1 MDVPFAFAK
10 RRSGINDSVAKTPV
24 ILQSEASECGLACLA
39 MVLGALGQ
47 TWNIGDLRERFSTSS
62 RGITLRRL
70 LDISRR
76 LSLTARP
83 LRVEL
88 EYAPQLQLPCILHW
102 GLMHYVVLVAVHGDS
117 YVIHDPATGRR
128 TVGHKDF
135 SRMFTGVVI
144 EFERTVGVL
153 PPHKSQTLTWRSFF
167 RKVTGIR
174 GDVFAILVGALLL
187 ELLQVLAPFYL
198 QWTVDWVLTSGD
210 LGVRRVLLLGF
221 ALVLVITITVSAM
234 RTEVILRLRSRL
246 HRAWLID
253 TFQHLLRLPVSF
265 FERRYLGDL
274 AARFDGI
281 SYIQKLLTGS
291 FFEIGLDGLM
301 SAVLLLVML
310 RYSRVLVAISCCSI
324 VCAIFIRRALMG
336 RLREYL
342 RSFETLHAVQ
352 QGYFLETVK
361 SIQSIKLF
369 SAEGVRLGQWA
380 NLVVRGQN
388 RMAKS
393 ERIQALFR
401 LSNTLVFGG
410 ERLLVIW
417 YATSLVLGHAISVG
431 MLFSYIAY
439 RELLAARVMNVLDKY
454 LEIKTIEIHLDR
466 LSDIV
471 MAQPESGSDRR
482 VMPPSS
488 TQRLELNDVWFRY
501 SDDDSWLLKGVSL
514 AVDGEESLA
523 ITGRSGCGKS
533 TLLKLMQG
541 LLAPSRGSILLN
553 GVPLPEVTAQYRTM
567 IAAVQQVEELFCGTI
582 AENIACFD
590 VPLDLVRVQE
600 SARKASIHA
609 EIEAMPMKYNTLI
622 TDTGLSFSGGQ
633 KQRIL
638 LARALY
644 KEPRILFLDEATSH
658 LDAETEDNINR
669 VVSTLGI
676 TRIIV
681 AHRKETIVSCD
692 RILVLDDGRLNRA
705 AWQSSRATESAM

>member
-1 MDVPFAFAK
+1 
-10 RRSGINDSVAKTPV
+10 VAKTPV

-39 MVLGALGQ
+39 MVLGAVGQ
-47 TWNIGDLRERFSTSS
+47 TWSVNDLRERFSTSS
-62 RGITLRRL
+62 RGISLRRM
-70 LDISRR
+70 LDIARN
-76 LSLTARP
+76 LALTARP

-88 EYAPQLQLPCILHW
+88 EYLPQLKLPCILHW
-102 GLMHYVVLVAVHGDS
+102 GLMHYVVLVAVHRDS
-117 YVIHDPATGRR
+117 CVIHDPAVGRR
-128 TVGHKDF
+128 TVEHKEF
-135 SRMFTGVVI
+135 SRMFTGVAI
-144 EFERTVGVL
+144 EFERTAGVL
-153 PPHKSQTLTWRSFF
+153 PPHSSQTLTWRSFF
-167 RKVTGIR
+167 RKVIGIR
-174 GDVFAILVGALLL
+174 GDVVAILVGALLL

-198 QWTVDWVLTSGD
+198 QFTVDWVLTSRD
-210 LGVRRVLLLGF
+210 LGVRKILFLAF
-221 ALVLVITITVSAM
+221 ALVLVITIVVSAM

-253 TFQHLLRLPVSF
+253 TFQHLLRLPASF

-301 SAVLLLVML
+301 SVVLLLVML
-310 RYSRVLVAISCCSI
+310 RYSRTLVAISCCSI
-324 VCAIFIRRALMG
+324 VCAILIRRRLMG
-336 RLREYL
+336 PLREYL
-342 RSFETLHAVQ
+342 RSYEVLHATQ

-361 SIQSIKLF
+361 SIQGIKLF
-369 SAEGVRLGQWA
+369 CAEGVRLGQWA

-388 RMAKS
+388 RMARS

-417 YATSLVLGHAISVG
+417 YATSLVLQHEISIG

-454 LEIKTIEIHLDR
+454 LEMKTIEIHLDR
-466 LSDIV
+466 LTDIV
-471 MAQPESGSDRR
+471 MASPENGDDVR
-482 VMPPSS
+482 MLPPWS
-488 TQRLELNDVWFRY
+488 TPRLELNDVWFRF
-501 SDDDSWLLKGVSL
+501 SDDDPWLLKGLSL
-514 AVDGEESLA
+514 ALDGEESLA
-523 ITGRSGCGKS
+523 ITGKSGCGKS

-541 LLAPSRGSILLN
+541 LLTPSRGSILLN
-553 GVPLPEVTAQYRTM
+553 GVPLAEVTAQYRAM

-590 VPLDLVRVQE
+590 SPLDMARVQE

-609 EIEAMPMKYNTLI
+609 EVEAMPMKYNTLI

-644 KEPRILFLDEATSH
+644 KEPRIMFLDEATSH
-658 LDAETEDNINR
+658 LDAETEDKINR

-676 TRIIV
+676 ARIIV
-681 AHRKETIVSCD
+681 AHRQETILSCD
-692 RILVLDDGRLNRA
+692 RILVLEDGRLNRA
-705 AWQSSRATESAM
+705 ARQPARATEPAL

>member
-1 MDVPFAFAK
+1 MDVPFAF
-10 RRSGINDSVAKTPV
+10 RRRRPGIDDSVAKTPL
-24 ILQSEASECGLACLA
+24 ILQSAASECGLACLA
-39 MVLGALGQ
+39 MVLGAAGE
-47 TWNIGDLRERFSTSS
+47 TWSVGDLRERFSTSS
-62 RGITLRRL
+62 RGITLRRM
-70 LDISRR
+70 LDISTS
-76 LSLTARP
+76 LSLIARP

-88 EYAPQLQLPCILHW
+88 EYTPQLQLPCILHW
-102 GLMHYVVLVAVHGDS
+102 GLMHYVVLVAVHGDR
-117 YVIHDPATGRR
+117 YVIHDPASGRR
-128 TVGHKDF
+128 TVGSKDF
-135 SRMFTGVVI
+135 SRMFTGVAI
-144 EFERTVGVL
+144 EFERTPGVL
-153 PPHKSQTLTWRSFF
+153 PSPRSKTLTWRSFF
-167 RKVTGIR
+167 RKVMGIR
-174 GDVFAILVGALLL
+174 GDVFAIVVGALVL

-198 QWTVDWVLTSGD
+198 QWTVDWVLTTRD
-210 LGVRRVLLLGF
+210 LGMRKILLLAF
-221 ALVLVITITVSAM
+221 ALVLVITIAVSAM

-253 TFQHLLRLPVSF
+253 TFQHLLRLPASF

-274 AARFDGI
+274 AGRFDSI

-301 SAVLLLVML
+301 SVVLLLVML
-310 RYSRVLVAISCCSI
+310 RYSRTLVAISCCSI
-324 VCAIFIRRALMG
+324 VCAILIRRLLM
-336 RLREYL
+336 RPLRDYL
-342 RSFETLHAVQ
+342 RSYEVLHAIQ
-352 QGYFLETVK
+352 QGYVLETVK

-369 SAEGVRLGQWA
+369 SGEGVRLGQWA

-410 ERLLVIW
+410 ERLLVLW
-417 YATSLVLGHAISVG
+417 YATSLVLQHAISIG

-471 MAQPESGSDRR
+471 MAPAESSADVRTL
-482 VMPPSS
+482 PPSS
-488 TQRLELNDVWFRY
+488 TQRLEVNDVWFRY
-501 SDDDSWLLKGVSL
+501 SDDDPWLLKGVSL

-523 ITGRSGCGKS
+523 ITGKSGCGKS
-533 TLLKLMQG
+533 TLLRLMQG
-541 LLAPSRGSILLN
+541 LLVPSRGLILLN
-553 GVPLPEVTAQYRTM
+553 GVPLAEVTGQYRAM

-590 VPLDLVRVQE
+590 SPLDMGRVQE
-600 SARKASIHA
+600 SAQKAAIHA

-633 KQRIL
+633 KQRML

-644 KEPRILFLDEATSH
+644 KAPRILFLDEATSH
-658 LDAETEDNINR
+658 LDAETENRINR
-669 VVSTLGI
+669 MVSTMGI
-676 TRIIV
+676 ARIVV
-681 AHRKETIVSCD
+681 AHRQETIVSCD
-692 RILVLDDGRLNRA
+692 RVLVLDDGWLNHA
-705 AWQSSRATESAM
+705 ARQPSRTAG

>member
-1 MDVPFAFAK
+1 
-10 RRSGINDSVAKTPV
+10 
-24 ILQSEASECGLACLA
+24 
-39 MVLGALGQ
+39 
-47 TWNIGDLRERFSTSS
+47 
-62 RGITLRRL
+62 
-70 LDISRR
+70 
-76 LSLTARP
+76 
-83 LRVEL
+83 
-88 EYAPQLQLPCILHW
+88 
-102 GLMHYVVLVAVHGDS
+102 
-117 YVIHDPATGRR
+117 
-128 TVGHKDF
+128 
-135 SRMFTGVVI
+135 
-144 EFERTVGVL
+144 
-153 PPHKSQTLTWRSFF
+153 
-167 RKVTGIR
+167 
-174 GDVFAILVGALLL
+174 VFAIVMGALLL
-187 ELLQVLAPFYL
+187 ELLQILAPFYL

-210 LGVRRVLLLGF
+210 LGVRKALLLAF
-221 ALVLVITITVSAM
+221 ALVLVITIAVSAM

-301 SAVLLLVML
+301 SVVLLLVML
-310 RYSRVLVAISCCSI
+310 RYSRALVAISCCSI
-324 VCAIFIRRALMG
+324 ACAMLIRRRLMG
-336 RLREYL
+336 PLRDYL
-342 RSFETLHAVQ
+342 RSYEIIHATQ

-369 SAEGVRLGQWA
+369 CAEGVRLGQWA

-388 RMAKS
+388 RMARS

-417 YATSLVLGHAISVG
+417 YATSLVLGHTISVG

-454 LEIKTIEIHLDR
+454 LEMKTIEIHLDR

-471 MAQPESGSDRR
+471 MAPPENGGDVRTLPR
-482 VMPPSS
+482 SS
-488 TQRLELNDVWFRY
+488 TQRLELNDVWFRF
-501 SDDDSWLLKGVSL
+501 SDDDPWLLKGVSL
-514 AVDGEESLA
+514 AVDGEKSLA

-553 GVPLPEVTAQYRTM
+553 GVPLAEVTAQYRAI

-590 VPLDLVRVQE
+590 SPLDMARVQE
-600 SARKASIHA
+600 SARKANIHA
-609 EIEAMPMKYNTLI
+609 EIETMPMKYNTLI

-644 KEPRILFLDEATSH
+644 KEPKILFLDEATSH
-658 LDAETEDNINR
+658 LDAETEDKINR
-669 VVSTLGI
+669 VVSALGI
-676 TRIIV
+676 ARIIV
-681 AHRKETIVSCD
+681 AHRHETILSCD
-692 RILVLDDGRLNRA
+692 RVLVLDDGRLSRA
-705 AWQSSRATESAM
+705 AWQSSRTAGLAP

>member
-1 MDVPFAFAK
+1 
-10 RRSGINDSVAKTPV
+10 
-24 ILQSEASECGLACLA
+24 
-39 MVLGALGQ
+39 MVLGAVGQ
-47 TWNIGDLRERFSTSS
+47 TWSVNDLRERFSTSS
-62 RGITLRRL
+62 RGISLRRM
-70 LDISRR
+70 LDIARN
-76 LSLTARP
+76 LALTARP

-88 EYAPQLQLPCILHW
+88 EYLPQLKLPCILHW
-102 GLMHYVVLVAVHGDS
+102 GLMHYVVLVAVHRDS
-117 YVIHDPATGRR
+117 CVIHDPAVGRR
-128 TVGHKDF
+128 TVEHKEF
-135 SRMFTGVVI
+135 SRMFTGVAI
-144 EFERTVGVL
+144 EFERTAGVL
-153 PPHKSQTLTWRSFF
+153 PPHSSQTLTWRSFF
-167 RKVTGIR
+167 RKVIGIR
-174 GDVFAILVGALLL
+174 GDVVAILVGALLL

-198 QWTVDWVLTSGD
+198 QFTVDWVLTSRD
-210 LGVRRVLLLGF
+210 LGVRKILFLAF
-221 ALVLVITITVSAM
+221 ALVLVITIVVSAM

-253 TFQHLLRLPVSF
+253 TFQHLLRLPASF

-301 SAVLLLVML
+301 SVVLLLVML
-310 RYSRVLVAISCCSI
+310 RYSRTLVAISCCSI
-324 VCAIFIRRALMG
+324 VCAILIRRRLMG
-336 RLREYL
+336 PLREYL
-342 RSFETLHAVQ
+342 RSYEVLHATQ

-361 SIQSIKLF
+361 LIQGIKLF
-369 SAEGVRLGQWA
+369 CAEGVRLGQWA

-388 RMAKS
+388 RMARS

-417 YATSLVLGHAISVG
+417 YATSLVLQHEISIG

-454 LEIKTIEIHLDR
+454 LEMKTIEIHLDR
-466 LSDIV
+466 LTDIV
-471 MAQPESGSDRR
+471 MASPENGDDVR
-482 VMPPSS
+482 MLPPWS
-488 TQRLELNDVWFRY
+488 TPRLELNDVWFRF
-501 SDDDSWLLKGVSL
+501 SDDDPWLLKGLSL
-514 AVDGEESLA
+514 ALDGEESLA
-523 ITGRSGCGKS
+523 ITGKSGCGKS

-541 LLAPSRGSILLN
+541 LLTPSRGSILLN
-553 GVPLPEVTAQYRTM
+553 GVPLAEVTAQYRAM

-590 VPLDLVRVQE
+590 SPLDMARVQE

-609 EIEAMPMKYNTLI
+609 EVEAMPMKYNTLI

-644 KEPRILFLDEATSH
+644 KEPRIMFLDEATSH
-658 LDAETEDNINR
+658 LDAETEDKINR

-676 TRIIV
+676 ARIIV
-681 AHRKETIVSCD
+681 AHRQETILSCD
-692 RILVLDDGRLNRA
+692 RILVLEDGRLNRA
-705 AWQSSRATESAM
+705 ARQPARATEPAL

>member
-1 MDVPFAFAK
+1 MAK
-10 RRSGINDSVAKTPV
+10 IPV
-24 ILQSEASECGLACLA
+24 ILQSEASECGMACLA
-39 MVLGALGQ
+39 MVLGGFGQ
-47 TWNIGDLRERFSTSS
+47 TWSINDLRERFSTSS
-62 RGITLRRL
+62 RGITLRRM
-70 LDISRR
+70 LDISRS
-76 LSLTARP
+76 LSLIARP

-88 EYAPQLQLPCILHW
+88 EYVSQLKLPCILHW

-117 YVIHDPATGRR
+117 YVIHDPSVGRR
-128 TVGHKDF
+128 AVGHKDF
-135 SRMFTGVVI
+135 SRMFTGVTI
-144 EFERTVGVL
+144 EFDRTAGVL
-153 PPHKSQTLTWRSFF
+153 PPHRSQTLTWRSFF

-174 GDVFAILVGALLL
+174 GDVIAIVVGALLL

-198 QWTVDWVLTSGD
+198 QFTVDWVLTSGD
-210 LGVRRVLLLGF
+210 LGIRKALLLAF
-221 ALVLVITITVSAM
+221 ALVLVITIAVSAM

-246 HRAWLID
+246 HRAWLIE
-253 TFQHLLRLPVSF
+253 TFQHLLRLPSSF

-274 AARFDGI
+274 AGRFDGI

-301 SAVLLLVML
+301 SVILLIVML
-310 RYSRVLVAISCCSI
+310 RYSRTLVAISCCSI
-324 VCAIFIRRALMG
+324 VCAILIRRALMG
-336 RLREYL
+336 PLRNYL
-342 RSFETLHAVQ
+342 RAYEVLHATQ

-361 SIQSIKLF
+361 SIQGIKLF
-369 SAEGVRLGQWA
+369 GAEGVRLGQWA

-388 RMAKS
+388 RMARS

-401 LSNTLVFGG
+401 LSNTLVFGS
-410 ERLLVIW
+410 ERLFVIW
-417 YATSLVLGHAISVG
+417 YATSLVLQHSISIG

-454 LEIKTIEIHLDR
+454 LEMKTIEIHLDR

-471 MAQPESGSDRR
+471 MTPPERLGDVRIL
-482 VMPPSS
+482 PPSS
-488 TQRLELNDVWFRY
+488 TQRLELNDVWFRF
-501 SDDDSWLLKGVSL
+501 SDDDPWLLKGVSL

-523 ITGRSGCGKS
+523 ITGRSGCGKT

-553 GVPLPEVTAQYRTM
+553 GIPLAEVTAQYRAM

-590 VPLDLVRVQE
+590 SPLDMERVQE
-600 SARKASIHA
+600 SAQKASIHA
-609 EIEAMPMKYNTLI
+609 EIERMPMKYNTLI

-633 KQRIL
+633 KQRML
-638 LARALY
+638 FARALY
-644 KEPRILFLDEATSH
+644 KQPRIVFLDEATSH
-658 LDAETEDNINR
+658 LDAETEDKINR

-681 AHRKETIVSCD
+681 AHRQETILSCD
-692 RILVLDDGRLNRA
+692 RILVLEDGQLNSA
-705 AWQSSRATESAM
+705 AWQSDRVGAVKDA

>member
-1 MDVPFAFAK
+1 M
-10 RRSGINDSVAKTPV
+10 AKTPV

-39 MVLGALGQ
+39 MVLGAMGQ
-47 TWNIGDLRERFSTSS
+47 TWRISDLRERFSTSS
-62 RGITLRRL
+62 RGITLRRM
-70 LDISRR
+70 LDISRN
-76 LSLTARP
+76 LSLIARP

-88 EYAPQLQLPCILHW
+88 EYTPQLQLPCILHW
-102 GLMHYVVLVAVHGDS
+102 GLMHYVVLVAIHGNS
-117 YVIHDPATGRR
+117 YIIHDPAVGRR
-128 TVGHKDF
+128 TVEHKDF
-135 SRMFTGVVI
+135 SRLFTGVAI
-144 EFERTVGVL
+144 EFERTAGVL

-167 RKVTGIR
+167 RKVKGIR
-174 GDVFAILVGALLL
+174 GDVFAIVMGALLL

-198 QWTVDWVLTSGD
+198 QLTVDWVLTSGD
-210 LGVRRVLLLGF
+210 VGVRKVLLLAF
-221 ALVLVITITVSAM
+221 AVVLVITIAVSAM

-253 TFQHLLRLPVSF
+253 TFQHLLRLPASF

-301 SAVLLLVML
+301 SVVLLLVML
-310 RYSRVLVAISCCSI
+310 RYSRILVAISCCSI
-324 VCAIFIRRALMG
+324 VCAILIRRRLMEPLG
-336 RLREYL
+336 DHL
-342 RSFETLHAVQ
+342 RSYEALHARQ
-352 QGYFLETVK
+352 QGYVLETVK
-361 SIQSIKLF
+361 SIQGIKLF
-369 SAEGVRLGQWA
+369 CAEGVRLGQWA

-410 ERLLVIW
+410 ERLFVIW
-417 YATSLVLGHAISVG
+417 YATSLVLQHAISIG

-454 LEIKTIEIHLDR
+454 LEMKTIEIHLDR
-466 LSDIV
+466 LSDIA
-471 MAQPESGSDRR
+471 MAPPESVEDARTL
-482 VMPPSS
+482 PPSS
-488 TQRLELNDVWFRY
+488 TKRLELSDVWFRY
-501 SDDDSWLLKGVSL
+501 SDDDPWLLKGISL
-514 AVDGEESLA
+514 VIDSKESLA
-523 ITGRSGCGKS
+523 ITGKSGCGKS

-541 LLAPSRGSILLN
+541 LLAPSRGTILLD
-553 GVPLPEVTAQYRTM
+553 GVALTEVNAQYRAM
-567 IAAVQQVEELFCGTI
+567 IAAVQQIEELFCGTI

-590 VPLDLVRVQE
+590 SPLDMARVQE

-609 EIEAMPMKYNTLI
+609 DIEAMPMKYHTLI

-638 LARALY
+638 LARAFY
-644 KEPRILFLDEATSH
+644 KEPNILFLDEATSH
-658 LDAETEDNINR
+658 LDAETEDEINR

-676 TRIIV
+676 VRIIV
-681 AHRKETIVSCD
+681 AHRQETIQSCD
-692 RILVLDDGRLNRA
+692 RVLVLDNGRLDGA
-705 AWQSSRATESAM
+705 AWQSSRTAWSEP

>member
-1 MDVPFAFAK
+1 MIP
-10 RRSGINDSVAKTPV
+10 VARTPL

-39 MVLGALGQ
+39 MILGAAGQ
-47 TWNIGDLRERFSTSS
+47 TWSVSDLRDRFSTSA
-62 RGITLRRL
+62 RGITLRRV
-70 LDISRR
+70 LDISRE
-76 LSLTARP
+76 LALVARP

-88 EYAPQLQLPCILHW
+88 EYVPQLQLPCMLHW
-102 GLMHYVVLVAVHGDS
+102 GLMHYVVLVAIQGNS
-117 YVIHDPATGRR
+117 YVIHDPAVGRR
-128 TVGHKDF
+128 TIGPKDF
-135 SRMFTGVVI
+135 SRLFSGIVI
-144 EFERTVGVL
+144 EFERTARVL

-174 GDVFAILVGALLL
+174 ANVFAIVAGALLL

-210 LGVRRVLLLGF
+210 LGIRKVLLLAF
-221 ALVLVITITVSAM
+221 ALVLIITIAVSAM

-253 TFQHLLRLPVSF
+253 TFQHLLRLPASF

-301 SAVLLLVML
+301 SVILLLVML
-310 RYSRVLVAISCCSI
+310 RYSRTLVAISCCSI
-324 VCAIFIRRALMG
+324 VCAVLVRRLLVG
-336 RLREYL
+336 RLRDHL
-342 RSFETLHAVQ
+342 RSYEVVHAIQ

-361 SIQSIKLF
+361 SIQAIKLF
-369 SAEGVRLGQWA
+369 CAEGVRLGQWA

-388 RMAKS
+388 RMARS

-417 YATSLVLGHAISVG
+417 YATSLVLQHAISIG

-439 RELLAARVMNVLDKY
+439 RELLAARVINVLDKY
-454 LEIKTIEIHLDR
+454 LEMKTIEVHMDR

-471 MAQPESGSDRR
+471 MASPESGTDARR
-482 VMPPSS
+482 LPATVTP
-488 TQRLELNDVWFRY
+488 RLELNDVWFRY
-501 SDDDSWLLKGVSL
+501 SDDDPWLLQGVSF

-553 GVPLPEVTAQYRTM
+553 GLPLAEVTAQYRAM
-567 IAAVQQVEELFCGTI
+567 IAAVQQIEELFCGTI

-590 VPLDLVRVQE
+590 SPLDMTRVQE
-600 SARKASIHA
+600 SARKASIHGD
-609 EIEAMPMKYNTLI
+609 IEAMPMKYHTLI
-622 TDTGLSFSGGQ
+622 TDTGLSLSGGQ

-638 LARALY
+638 LARAFY
-644 KEPRILFLDEATSH
+644 KGPKILFLDEATSH
-658 LDAETEDNINR
+658 LDAETEDKINR

-676 TRIIV
+676 ARIIV
-681 AHRKETIVSCD
+681 AHRQETLRSCD
-692 RILVLDDGRLNRA
+692 RVLVLNNGRLDPT
-705 AWQSSRATESAM
+705 AWQSSRTAWSEL

>member
-1 MDVPFAFAK
+1 M
-10 RRSGINDSVAKTPV
+10 
-24 ILQSEASECGLACLA
+24 
-39 MVLGALGQ
+39 
-47 TWNIGDLRERFSTSS
+47 
-62 RGITLRRL
+62 
-70 LDISRR
+70 LDISTR
-76 LSLTARP
+76 LSLIARP

-88 EYAPQLQLPCILHW
+88 EYTPQLQLPCILHW

-117 YVIHDPATGRR
+117 YVIHDPAMGRR
-128 TVGHKDF
+128 TVGPKDF
-135 SRMFTGVVI
+135 SRMFTGIAI
-144 EFERTVGVL
+144 EFERTAGVL
-153 PPHKSQTLTWRSFF
+153 PPHKSKTLSWRSFF
-167 RKVTGIR
+167 RKVMGIR
-174 GDVFAILVGALLL
+174 ADVFAILGGALLL

-210 LGVRRVLLLGF
+210 LGIRKILLLAF
-221 ALVLVITITVSAM
+221 ALVLLITVAVSAM
-234 RTEVILRLRSRL
+234 RTEVIVRLRSRL

-253 TFQHLLRLPVSF
+253 TFQHLLRLPASF

-301 SAVLLLVML
+301 SVVLLLVML
-310 RYSRVLVAISCCSI
+310 RYSRTLVAISGCSI
-324 VCAIFIRRALMG
+324 ACAILIRRLLM
-336 RLREYL
+336 RPLRDYL
-342 RSFETLHAVQ
+342 RSYEVLHAMQ
-352 QGYFLETVK
+352 QGYVLETVK

-369 SAEGVRLGQWA
+369 SGEGVRMGQWA

-388 RMAKS
+388 RMTKS
-393 ERIQALFR
+393 ERIQAFFR

-417 YATSLVLGHAISVG
+417 YATSLVLQHAISIG

-471 MAQPESGSDRR
+471 MAPPESSVDVRTL
-482 VMPPSS
+482 PPSS
-488 TQRLELNDVWFRY
+488 TQRLEMNDVWFRY
-501 SDDDSWLLKGVSL
+501 SDDDPWLLKGVSL

-523 ITGRSGCGKS
+523 ITGKSGCGKS
-533 TLLKLMQG
+533 TLLRLMQG
-541 LLAPSRGSILLN
+541 LLVPSRGSILLN
-553 GVPLPEVTAQYRTM
+553 GVPLAEVTGQYRTM
-567 IAAVQQVEELFCGTI
+567 IAVVQQVEELFCGTI

-590 VPLDLVRVQE
+590 SPLDMGRVQE
-600 SARKASIHA
+600 SAQKASIHA

-633 KQRIL
+633 KQRML

-644 KEPRILFLDEATSH
+644 RAPRILFLDEATSH
-658 LDAETEDNINR
+658 LDAETENRINR
-669 VVSTLGI
+669 MVSTMGVA
-676 TRIIV
+676 RIIV
-681 AHRKETIVSCD
+681 AHRQETILSCD
-692 RILVLDDGRLNRA
+692 RVLVLDDGRVDRYA
-705 AWQSSRATESAM
+705 CQSSRTAG

>member
-1 MDVPFAFAK
+1 
-10 RRSGINDSVAKTPV
+10 VAKTPV

-39 MVLGALGQ
+39 MVLGAVGQ
-47 TWNIGDLRERFSTSS
+47 TWSVNDLRERFSTSS
-62 RGITLRRL
+62 RGISLRRM
-70 LDISRR
+70 LDIARN
-76 LSLTARP
+76 LALTARP

-88 EYAPQLQLPCILHW
+88 EYLPQLKLPCILHW
-102 GLMHYVVLVAVHGDS
+102 GLMHYVVLVAVHRDS
-117 YVIHDPATGRR
+117 CVIHDPAVGRR
-128 TVGHKDF
+128 TVEHKEF
-135 SRMFTGVVI
+135 SRMFTGVAI
-144 EFERTVGVL
+144 EFEGTAGVL
-153 PPHKSQTLTWRSFF
+153 PPHSSQTLTWRSFF
-167 RKVTGIR
+167 RKVIGIR
-174 GDVFAILVGALLL
+174 GDVVAILVGALLL

-198 QWTVDWVLTSGD
+198 QFTVDWVLTSRD
-210 LGVRRVLLLGF
+210 LGVRKILFLAF
-221 ALVLVITITVSAM
+221 ALVLVITIVVSAM

-253 TFQHLLRLPVSF
+253 TFQHLLRLPASF

-301 SAVLLLVML
+301 SVVLLLVML
-310 RYSRVLVAISCCSI
+310 RYSRTLVAISCCSI
-324 VCAIFIRRALMG
+324 VCAILIRRRLMG
-336 RLREYL
+336 PLREYL
-342 RSFETLHAVQ
+342 RSYEVLHATQ

-361 SIQSIKLF
+361 SIQGIKLF
-369 SAEGVRLGQWA
+369 CAEGVRLGQWA

-388 RMAKS
+388 RMARS

-417 YATSLVLGHAISVG
+417 YATSLVLQHEISIG

-454 LEIKTIEIHLDR
+454 LEMKTIEIHLDR
-466 LSDIV
+466 LTDIV
-471 MAQPESGSDRR
+471 MAPPENGDDVR
-482 VMPPSS
+482 MLPPWS
-488 TQRLELNDVWFRY
+488 TPRLELNDVWFRF
-501 SDDDSWLLKGVSL
+501 SDDDPWLLKGLSL
-514 AVDGEESLA
+514 ALDGEESLA
-523 ITGRSGCGKS
+523 ITGKSGCGKS

-541 LLAPSRGSILLN
+541 LLTPSRGSILLN
-553 GVPLPEVTAQYRTM
+553 GVPLAEVTAQYRAM

-590 VPLDLVRVQE
+590 SPLDMARVQE

-609 EIEAMPMKYNTLI
+609 EVEAMPMKYNTLI

-644 KEPRILFLDEATSH
+644 KEPRIMFLDEATSH
-658 LDAETEDNINR
+658 LDAETEDKINR

-676 TRIIV
+676 ARIIV
-681 AHRKETIVSCD
+681 AHRQETILSCD
-692 RILVLDDGRLNRA
+692 RILVLEDGRLNRA
-705 AWQSSRATESAM
+705 ARQPARATEPAL

>member
-1 MDVPFAFAK
+1 
-10 RRSGINDSVAKTPV
+10 
-24 ILQSEASECGLACLA
+24 
-39 MVLGALGQ
+39 MVLGSVGQ
-47 TWNIGDLRERFSTSS
+47 AWSVSDLRARFSTSS
-62 RGITLRRL
+62 RGITLRRM
-70 LDISRR
+70 LDISRG
-76 LSLTARP
+76 LSLIARP

-88 EYAPQLQLPCILHW
+88 EYIPQLQLPCILHW
-102 GLMHYVVLVAVHGDS
+102 GLMHYVVLVAVRGTS
-117 YVIHDPATGRR
+117 YVIHDPALGRR
-128 TVGHKDF
+128 TVTHKDF
-135 SRMFTGVVI
+135 SRMFTGVAI
-144 EFERTVGVL
+144 EFERTAGVL
-153 PPHKSQTLTWRSFF
+153 RPHSSQTLTWRSFF

-174 GDVFAILVGALLL
+174 GDVIAIVVGALLL

-198 QWTVDWVLTSGD
+198 QLTVDWVLTSGD
-210 LGVRRVLLLGF
+210 VGVRKALLLAF
-221 ALVLVITITVSAM
+221 ALALVITILVSAM

-253 TFQHLLRLPVSF
+253 TFQHLLRLPASF
-265 FERRYLGDL
+265 FERRYMGDL

-301 SAVLLLVML
+301 SVVLLFVML
-310 RYSRVLVAISCCSI
+310 RYSRALVVISCCSI
-324 VCAIFIRRALMG
+324 VCAILIRRRLMG
-336 RLREYL
+336 PLRDHL
-342 RSFETLHAVQ
+342 RSYEVLHATQ
-352 QGYFLETVK
+352 QGYVLETVK

-369 SAEGVRLGQWA
+369 CAEGVRLGQWA

-393 ERIQALFR
+393 ERIQAFFR
-401 LSNTLVFGG
+401 LSNALVFGG

-417 YATSLVLGHAISVG
+417 YATSLVLQHAISIG

-454 LEIKTIEIHLDR
+454 LEMKTIEIHMDR

-471 MAQPESGSDRR
+471 MALPESVEDARIL
-482 VMPPSS
+482 PPSP

-501 SDDDSWLLKGVSL
+501 SDDDPWLLKGVSL
-514 AVDGEESLA
+514 TVDGEKSLA

-541 LLAPSRGSILLN
+541 LIAPSRGAILLN
-553 GVPLPEVTAQYRTM
+553 GVPLAEVTAQYRAM
-567 IAAVQQVEELFCGTI
+567 IAAVQQIEELFCGTI

-590 VPLDLVRVQE
+590 SPVDMPRVQE

-609 EIEAMPMKYNTLI
+609 DINAMPMKYHTLI

-638 LARALY
+638 FARAFY
-644 KEPRILFLDEATSH
+644 KEPKILFLDEATSH

-676 TRIIV
+676 ARIIV
-681 AHRKETIVSCD
+681 AHRQETILSCD
-692 RILVLDDGRLNRA
+692 RVLVLDDGRLDGA
-705 AWQSSRATESAM
+705 GWQSSRATESSM

>member
-1 MDVPFAFAK
+1 VDVPFAFRK
-10 RRSGINDSVAKTPV
+10 RRPGIDDSVAKTPL
-24 ILQSEASECGLACLA
+24 ILQSAASECGLACLA
-39 MVLGALGQ
+39 MVLGAVGE
-47 TWNIGDLRERFSTSS
+47 TWSLGDLRERFSTSS
-62 RGITLRRL
+62 RGTTLRRM
-70 LDISRR
+70 LDIATS
-76 LSLTARP
+76 LSLIARP

-88 EYAPQLQLPCILHW
+88 EYTPQLQLPCILHW

-117 YVIHDPATGRR
+117 YVIHDPASGRR
-128 TVGHKDF
+128 TVGPKDF
-135 SRMFTGVVI
+135 SRMFTGVAI
-144 EFERTVGVL
+144 EFERTPGVL
-153 PPHKSQTLTWRSFF
+153 PPHRSKTLSWRSFF
-167 RKVTGIR
+167 GKVMGIR
-174 GDVFAILVGALLL
+174 GDVFAIVVGALLL

-198 QWTVDWVLTSGD
+198 QWTVDWVLTTGD
-210 LGVRRVLLLGF
+210 LGIRKILLLAF
-221 ALVLVITITVSAM
+221 ALVLVITIAVSAM

-253 TFQHLLRLPVSF
+253 TFQHLLRLPASF

-310 RYSRVLVAISCCSI
+310 RYSRTLVAISCCSI
-324 VCAIFIRRALMG
+324 VCAILIRRLLM
-336 RLREYL
+336 RPLRDYL
-342 RSFETLHAVQ
+342 RSYEVLHAIQ
-352 QGYFLETVK
+352 QGYVLETVK

-369 SAEGVRLGQWA
+369 SGEGVRLGQWA

-410 ERLLVIW
+410 ERLLVLW
-417 YATSLVLGHAISVG
+417 YATSLVLQHEISIG

-471 MAQPESGSDRR
+471 MAPAESSADVRTL
-482 VMPPSS
+482 PPSS
-488 TQRLELNDVWFRY
+488 TQRLEVNDVWFRY
-501 SDDDSWLLKGVSL
+501 SDDDPWLLQGVSL
-514 AVDGEESLA
+514 AVDGEESIA
-523 ITGRSGCGKS
+523 ITGKSGCGKS
-533 TLLKLMQG
+533 TLLRLMQG
-541 LLAPSRGSILLN
+541 LLVPSRGSILLN
-553 GVPLPEVTAQYRTM
+553 GVPLSEVTGQYRAM

-590 VPLDLVRVQE
+590 SPLDMGRVQE
-600 SARKASIHA
+600 SAQKANIHA
-609 EIEAMPMKYNTLI
+609 EIEAMQMKYNTLI

-633 KQRIL
+633 KQRML

-644 KEPRILFLDEATSH
+644 KAPRILFLDEATSH
-658 LDAETEDNINR
+658 LDAETENRINR
-669 VVSTLGI
+669 MVSTMGI
-676 TRIIV
+676 ARIVV
-681 AHRKETIVSCD
+681 AHRQETIVSCD
-692 RILVLDDGRLNRA
+692 RVLVLDDGRLNHA
-705 AWQSSRATESAM
+705 AQSSRTAG